1 MIDANLVGSEHL
13 VAGLTIFDPGEA
25 SSYHNHPESE
35 EMDIIIKGE
44 CKAIWGTADNEENT
58 ADMELGD
65 FMTIGKGVYHK
76 HINIGNEPLWLVWAY
91 TPPGDLPTD

>member
-1 MIDANLVGSEHL
+1 LFR
-13 VAGLTIFDPGEA
+13 LT
-25 SSYHNHPESE
+25 
-35 EMDIIIKGE
+35 
-44 CKAIWGTADNEENT
+44 NEENT